1 MVEAWHHVANAEGR
15 LRRSWCGA
23 LALGGGGP
31 AAGSLTRTITYDQ
44 GEAHAGQGK
53 KLTVRCACGLHRNV
67 KFLTEESKRVWP
79 RRAYQLLFFVGPQGP
94 ECRGGMSEA
103 GSKNQRVW
111 VSCTRD
117 VGCAG
122 KGWPPEFPRCRLG
135 QPSPVC
141 FAGAGAT
148 NVETGDRSRRLDAS
162 RHAYMRMLRVV
173 K

>member
-1 MVEAWHHVANAEGR
+1 MAPCGNRRGTPPTVVVRSTSTGRWGTRCRKFDENDHVRPGR
-15 LRRSWCGA
+15 S
-23 LALGGGGP
+23 
-31 AAGSLTRTITYDQ
+31 TRWP
-44 GEAHAGQGK
+44 GK
-53 KLTVRCACGLHRNV
+53 KADSALRLGQHRNV